1 MSDKEAGKRN
11 ILLCVAGMTP
21 QVITETLYVLM
32 VEREERVDE
41 IRVITTLD
49 GRDKIMTGISN
60 GRGRAEES
68 LLHPQAGQFYAFCRD
83 FHIDPRSIRFDEK
96 SIALLHTRDHLTLP
110 DIRTPE
116 ENELAGDTI
125 CDIVRE
131 LAKDDDIRIHA
142 SAAGGRKTMSIY
154 LTAAMQLFGRVQDT
168 LSHVLVNEDFEG
180 NTAFYYPPP
189 EPVTIKTRDGREVST
204 ADARI
209 YLAPIPFIRL
219 RGARSEWLR
228 EGERRYG
235 DFVRQA
241 QDYLNLAESV
251 HDVKIHLRD
260 KTVTVANV
268 DVRTLTEKEFFI
280 YALFAHLRQENRGAA
295 GCVSPGE
302 IRREDLDALL
312 RRITSAAGEEQ
323 SLDDYESSRFDF
335 VRALAKQIDSRI
347 PKDQEDLRDSIIET
361 ISKIKRKFKKAAL
374 PENYAIIRSGGRG
387 AARYGLKVDPVHVF
401 WL

>member
-1 MSDKEAGKRN
+1 
-11 ILLCVAGMTP
+11 MTP

-32 VEREERVDE
+32 VEEGKRVDE

-83 FHIDPRSIRFDEK
+83 FHVDPRSIRFDEK
-96 SIALLHTRDHLTLP
+96 SIALLHTRDGLTLP

-131 LAKDDDIRIHA
+131 LAKNDDSRIHA

-189 EPVTIKTRDGREVST
+189 EPITIKTRDGREVST

-219 RGARSEWLR
+219 QGARSEWLR
-228 EGERRYG
+228 EGGRSYG

-241 QDYLNLAESV
+241 QEYLDLAESA

-260 KTVTVANV
+260 KTITVANI
-268 DVRTLTEKEFFI
+268 DVGTLTEKQFFI
-280 YALFAHLRQENRGAA
+280 YALFAYLKQENRGQA
-295 GCVSPGE
+295 GFVSLGE
-302 IRREDLDALL
+302 IRREDLNTIL
-312 RRITSAAGEEQ
+312 RRVTAAAGEEQ

-335 VRALAKQIDSRI
+335 VRTLASQVESHL
-347 PKDQEDLRDSIIET
+347 PKDQDDLNTSVIEAV
-361 ISKIKRKFKKAAL
+361 SKIKREFKKADL
-374 PENYAIIRSGGRG
+374 PEEYIIARRGRRG
-387 AARYGLKVDPVHVF
+387 AARYGLKVNPDHIF